1 MPLGVNIEYKNG
13 EIAIFL
19 IGMALFATLFCAVV
33 YIVLTADA
41 RRLENSLL

>member
-1 MPLGVNIEYKNG
+1 MACGLNIEYKNG
-13 EIAIFL
+13 EILIFL

-41 RRLENSLL
+41 RRLESSML